1 MCVHDRKL
9 IGARYFNKG
18 ILASKPHLNLMN
30 TARDTDGHGSHTLS
44 TAAGWYVPGAN
55 SFGYANGT
63 ARGGAPGAHV
73 AVYKVC
79 WDVGCS
85 FADVLAGF
93 DAAIY
98 DNVDVISVS
107 LGAGPEFSGGTAFLD
122 NTIMLGSLHA
132 VAKGITVVCSAGN
145 DGPGNRT
152 VGNVAPWMITVA
164 ASTVDRDFPS
174 SLTLGNQQIIKV
186 CFVLLLL
193 RCSLIFY
200 INLVI

>member
-1 MCVHDRKL
+1 MHDRKL

-18 ILASKPHLNLMN
+18 ILASYPRLKLVN
-30 TARDTDGHGSHTLS
+30 TTRDTDGHGSHTLS
-44 TAAGWYVPGAN
+44 TAAGGYVPGAN

-85 FADVLAGF
+85 YADVLAGF

-107 LGAGPEFSGGTAFLD
+107 LGGGPEFSGGTEFLD
-122 NTIMLGSLHA
+122 NSIMLGSLHA

-145 DGPGNRT
+145 DGPDYLT

-174 SLTLGNQQIIKV
+174 SLTLGNQKIIKV
-186 CFVLLLL
+186 CFIVLLLF
-193 RCSLIFY
+193 LICF